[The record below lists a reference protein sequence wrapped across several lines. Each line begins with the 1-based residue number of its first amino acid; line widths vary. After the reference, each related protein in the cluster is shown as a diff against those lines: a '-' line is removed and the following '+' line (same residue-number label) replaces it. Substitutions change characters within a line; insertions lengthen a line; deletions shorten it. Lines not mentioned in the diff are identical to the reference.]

1 MSTYS
6 KLSRLA
12 QLATVAVAAT
22 LALTSCSSGE
32 ADDATAGA
40 STEESLLL
48 PEAEGT
54 TQYPLTLET
63 PWGETVLE
71 ERPERVVA
79 LSTTDTELVAA
90 LGGTP
95 VATQGT
101 LDRAL
106 WTQEALPGDI
116 EEIYDWNGLDEGMPY
131 EEIAASEPDLIIF
144 SGADL
149 SDGYE
154 RLSTIAPVLAPE
166 TEEAVDAGLDWRT
179 EIQAIG
185 EALDLSDAAD
195 QAAQKYDD
203 FFAQARQENPEF
215 EGLTATYLLQYG
227 EEYGTVYASA
237 PGGDE
242 ARLLEDLGF
251 EPNPLAAQFA
261 DDDLVSP
268 EMLSQVDADVLIIG
282 AANSDEA
289 DVERLLTGTELFKQ
303 VGAVE
308 EGNWDIFYSTDDGSG
323 YIFAG
328 QKHPG
333 NINWALAHGG
343 AVIGKPWAA
352 EQLIPVLRSALDLD
366 DEQ

>member
-1 MSTYS
+1 
-6 KLSRLA
+6 
-12 QLATVAVAAT
+12 
-22 LALTSCSSGE
+22 
-32 ADDATAGA
+32 
-40 STEESLLL
+40 
-48 PEAEGT
+48 
-54 TQYPLTLET
+54 
-63 PWGETVLE
+63 
-71 ERPERVVA
+71 
-79 LSTTDTELVAA
+79 
-90 LGGTP
+90 
-95 VATQGT
+95 
-101 LDRAL
+101 
-106 WTQEALPGDI
+106 
-116 EEIYDWNGLDEGMPY
+116 
-131 EEIAASEPDLIIF
+131 
-144 SGADL
+144 
-149 SDGYE
+149 
-154 RLSTIAPVLAPE
+154 APE

-323 YIFAG
+323 YI
-328 QKHPG
+328 
-333 NINWALAHGG
+333 
-343 AVIGKPWAA
+343 
-352 EQLIPVLRSALDLD
+352 
-366 DEQ
+366 